1 MELKGQKK
9 ENIAI
14 IETTVLEYRQCK
26 EEWSQLFNKM
36 VNKQKIISSKF
47 P

>member
-1 MELKGQKK
+1 MELKGQK

-26 EEWSQLFNKM
+26 EEDG
-36 VNKQKIISSKF
+36 IIV
-47 P
+47 

>member
-26 EEWSQLFNKM
+26 KNGANCLINGKA
-36 VNKQKIISSKF
+36 NRR
-47 P
+47 